1 MNRFHTPLLR
11 MPLIVGAMLLVALGG
26 ASGCSSDDD
35 GKEATPDEGGNV
47 IDCSTETR
55 AEDYAAGM
63 RAQNA
68 SGQFAVEILS
78 AAPAPPIKGLN
89 DWTLRITQSGQP
101 YTGALKVSAYMPD
114 HAHSSPRVPDVTRNE
129 DGTFTVKN
137 IYLMMGGFWQVGF
150 APESASSPPT
160 APEQAIFPLCVQ

>member
-1 MNRFHTPLLR
+1 MIRFQTPTLRALLS
-11 MPLIVGAMLLVALGG
+11 LGALLLGPLGG
-26 ASGCSSDDD
+26 AVGCSSDDA
-35 GKEATPDEGGNV
+35 GEETPPDEQGNV
-47 IDCSTETR
+47 LDCSTEAR

-68 SGQFAVEILS
+68 SGQFVVEILS
-78 AAPAPPIKGLN
+78 ADPAPPIKGLN
-89 DWTLRITQSGQP
+89 DWTLRITQGGQP
-101 YTGALKVSAYMPD
+101 YTGGLKVSAYMPD
-114 HAHSSPRVPDVTRNE
+114 HAHSSPRVPDVTQNE
-129 DGTFTVKN
+129 DGTVTVKN